1 MKQFD
6 AETFNKQ
13 PAKAY
18 RAADLGEEVY
28 ITHSHYPD
36 KVFVLTAQDADLK
49 WQPVQDLNPITY
61 STDIKK
67 PGINT
72 TYHPDYVPLPTK
84 DNDDE

>member
-28 ITHSHYPD
+28 ITHAHYPD
-36 KVFVLTAQDADLK
+36 RIFVLTAEAVAWTPVKTGKSSDEFIQKLSDL
-49 WQPVQDLNPITY
+49 DL
-61 STDIKK
+61 
-67 PGINT
+67 
-72 TYHPDYVPLPTK
+72 
-84 DNDDE
+84 